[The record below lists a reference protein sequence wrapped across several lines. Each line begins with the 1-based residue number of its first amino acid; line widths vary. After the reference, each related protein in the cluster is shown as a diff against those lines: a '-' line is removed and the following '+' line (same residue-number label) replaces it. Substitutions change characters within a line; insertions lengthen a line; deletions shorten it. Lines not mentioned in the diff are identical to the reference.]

1 MADILVVDDE
11 RNMRKLIKDILVRD
25 GHAITTVASG
35 EKALKAAAKQQFD
48 LVVLDLKL
56 PGIDGIETLQRLRP
70 QRDAA
75 APDVIII
82 TAHATVD
89 AAVEALRAG
98 AIDFLIKPFEP
109 SVLRDTVQRALSE
122 SEAFDRTAA
131 TVPVLDP
138 KQFVLPDDLK
148 KIASEDSAPSIVGRS
163 KELRQL
169 LTRVQQVAGTDAT
182 VLITGETGTGKELV
196 ARAVHLSSHRREG
209 PFVSI
214 NCAAL
219 PDTLVENELFGH
231 ERGAYTDAS
240 TRQIGKVAQADGGT
254 LLLDEVGDLAS
265 SAQAKLLRLIEEH
278 EYIPLGG
285 TKTIKADVRI
295 VAATNRDLAEMVTA
309 ELFREDLYW
318 RLRVIPIHIPPLRK
332 RGHADIK
339 DLANHFM
346 NEFSKKYKKPKRQFT
361 SKQLKSMSNYPWPGN
376 VRELRSFVER
386 YLLLG
391 DKSLPQTLPDTYSPP
406 ASIKQPPTSP
416 KASGATEHLLDTA
429 KQKGQ
434 QAERDAIID
443 AIKRAGGNKKTAAE
457 ILGISYR
464 SLFYKLEKYNITTEI
479 SAR

>member
-25 GHAITTVASG
+25 GHAITMVASG

-48 LVVLDLKL
+48 LVVLDLKM

-82 TAHATVD
+82 TAHATVE

-148 KIASEDSAPSIVGRS
+148 KIVSEDSAPGIVGRS

-209 PFVSI
+209 PFVGI
-214 NCAAL
+214 NCSAL
-219 PDTLVENELFGH
+219 PDTLIENELFGH

-240 TRQIGKVAQADGGT
+240 TRQIGKVAQANGGT
-254 LLLDEVGDLAS
+254 LFLDEVGDLAT
-265 SAQAKLLRLIEEH
+265 SAQSKVLRLIEEH

-295 VAATNRDLAEMVTA
+295 VAATNRDL
-309 ELFREDLYW
+309 
-318 RLRVIPIHIPPLRK
+318 
-332 RGHADIK
+332 
-339 DLANHFM
+339 
-346 NEFSKKYKKPKRQFT
+346 S
-361 SKQLKSMSNYPWPGN
+361 
-376 VRELRSFVER
+376 
-386 YLLLG
+386 
-391 DKSLPQTLPDTYSPP
+391 
-406 ASIKQPPTSP
+406 
-416 KASGATEHLLDTA
+416 
-429 KQKGQ
+429 
-434 QAERDAIID
+434 
-443 AIKRAGGNKKTAAE
+443 
-457 ILGISYR
+457 
-464 SLFYKLEKYNITTEI
+464 
-479 SAR
+479 